1 MAERIVQRTYLEI
14 DDGLLEAVRK
24 AAAEQ
29 GRDEREVIEE
39 ALRRYLEAP
48 SDPLVE
54 SLRRE
59 QEQRRERRFMELLDR
74 MSSRFDLDEDE
85 AMNLATAEI
94 RAMREERRQALARE
108 REEGKPS
115 ES

>member
-1 MAERIVQRTYLEI
+1 MAERIVQRSYLEI
-14 DDGLLEAVRK
+14 DDNLLETVRK
-24 AAAEQ
+24 MAAEQ

-48 SDPLVE
+48 SDSLVE
-54 SLRRE
+54 PLRRE
-59 QEQRRERRFMELLDR
+59 QEQRRERGFMELLDR

-85 AMNLATAEI
+85 AMDLATAEI
-94 RAMREERRQALARE
+94 RAMREERRQVSARE